1 MGIGKE
7 SSVYLHVASHEVC
20 FIVSLPSTTSFTFDR
35 FVDSRRVSIVSKNLL
50 CDNFYGCGEWMP
62 LRDAK
67 DRIELR
73 VYTKRAF
80 DTKNREVS
88 LMIEVREEIAFS
100 AKRLE

>member
-50 CDNFYGCGEWMP
+50 CELLWMWGM
-62 LRDAK
+62 DASPRCERE
-67 DRIELR
+67 DRITRLHETR
-73 VYTKRAF
+73 V
-80 DTKNREVS
+80 
-88 LMIEVREEIAFS
+88 
-100 AKRLE
+100 

>member
-1 MGIGKE
+1 
-7 SSVYLHVASHEVC
+7 
-20 FIVSLPSTTSFTFDR
+20 
-35 FVDSRRVSIVSKNLL
+35 
-50 CDNFYGCGEWMP
+50 MP

-67 DRIELR
+67 ERIELR